1 MRHLTLGALLTVS
14 LVTLTACAGTEQQS
28 ASEPS
33 QANPSVEATETV
45 EPSPSAREPSG
56 SALFG
61 TFETAVTA
69 NEFNTPIGD
78 WQLAID
84 EGGVTFVQ
92 PDGFEFSPGDVESLT
107 DSEIVFAPDPE
118 CPTQEVDATE
128 GRYQWEIEGVELV
141 ISEVEDSCR
150 DRAHLLTQAAWQIAP

>member
-1 MRHLTLGALLTVS
+1 MS
-14 LVTLTACAGTEQQS
+14 IAG
-28 ASEPS
+28 
-33 QANPSVEATETV
+33 EA
-45 EPSPSAREPSG
+45 RDI
-56 SALFG
+56 G

-92 PDGFEFSPGDVESLT
+92 PDGLKFSPGDVESLT
-107 DSEIVFAPDPE
+107 GSEIVFAPDPE
-118 CPTQEVDATE
+118 CPTQEGDPTE
-128 GRYQWEIEGVELV
+128 GRYQWAIEGAELV

-150 DRAHLLTQAAWQIAP
+150 DRAHLLTQAAWQVAP